1 MTEPELSVVVPV
13 WSGPDDIGR
22 HDLGRLLPALAAS
35 LGTIGVEAEVLV
47 AAGSRPSSLREV
59 VEAQGAKFVVR
70 DNGGYGDI
78 LRAGLVEAKG
88 SWVVTMDADSP
99 HTADFVQTMWANRST
114 AEVLIGSRYVRGS
127 VAQMPLGRRYLSRL
141 LNALYRGGLSL
152 PFRDLS
158 SGFRMYRQE
167 VLADVAPLDAHG
179 LDILPEIIAKATSQG
194 WKVVEVPFWYRGSS
208 PWTRARMIRF
218 GVGYAST
225 LGRLFGLRN
234 SVRAADYDHRA
245 FDSWIPLQRYW
256 QRKRF
261 EIIRDFVAPLAGG
274 PDPGHRL
281 RFQSYRPDAARRGRD
296 GPRPAQTP
304 VVAGAGPVPPPGRH
318 EPAAVS

>member
-127 VAQMPLGRRYLSRL
+127 VAQMPLGRRISR
-141 LNALYRGGLSL
+141 AFSTRSIEGVCRSPSATSRAGFGCTAKRCWPTL
-152 PFRDLS
+152 PRSTLMDSTSCRRS
-158 SGFRMYRQE
+158 SRKRQ
-167 VLADVAPLDAHG
+167 
-179 LDILPEIIAKATSQG
+179 AKAGRLWRFPSG
-194 WKVVEVPFWYRGSS
+194 IGV
-208 PWTRARMIRF
+208 RAR
-218 GVGYAST
+218 G
-225 LGRLFGLRN
+225 
-234 SVRAADYDHRA
+234 
-245 FDSWIPLQRYW
+245 
-256 QRKRF
+256 
-261 EIIRDFVAPLAGG
+261 
-274 PDPGHRL
+274 
-281 RFQSYRPDAARRGRD
+281 RGR
-296 GPRPAQTP
+296 A
-304 VVAGAGPVPPPGRH
+304 
-318 EPAAVS
+318 